1 MTIRYEVVGHIAEIE
16 IDGIGVHNL
25 YSPDEVYVP
34 LAETFLRFRD
44 DPEAWC
50 ALVHVP
56 EDKDAFTYGGH
67 LGAMDEVWN
76 EDADRDKQEGVRG
89 YRLPSSFDRVFRPHA
104 PSDEVFSWSQLLLE
118 VDGAKIYK
126 PMVFAVAG
134 PCYGAGMLIVDAN
147 ADYVVAAPETRFG
160 LVEMRWGQG
169 SFASGVVRSLPWRI
183 AMDLALRGRIME
195 AEEALRHGFV
205 NTIVP
210 RSDVIAEA
218 RKIVADF
225 ASVPPL
231 DAQMSKRLAI
241 LGREHPDHVMRSMR
255 DLYYAAG
262 FSKHDAKEGVRA
274 FAEKR
279 KPVYTGKP
287 E

>member
-1 MTIRYEVVGHIAEIE
+1 MTVHYQVSDHVAEIE
-16 IDGIGVHNL
+16 IDGIGEHNL
-25 YSPDEVYVP
+25 FSPEEVYVP
-34 LAETFLRFRD
+34 LAERFREFRD

-56 EDKDAFTYGGH
+56 EDRKAFTYGGH
-67 LGAMDEVWN
+67 LKAMDTVWN
-76 EDADRDKQEGVRG
+76 EDEDARG
-89 YRLPSSFDRVFRPHA
+89 YHLPTGFDRVFRPDA
-104 PSDEVFSWSQLLLE
+104 PSDDIFTWSHLLE

-134 PCYGAGMLIVDAN
+134 PCYGAGMLLVDCN

-183 AMDLALRGRIME
+183 AMDMALRGRIME
-195 AEEALRHGFV
+195 ADEALRLGFV
-205 NTIVP
+205 NDVVP
-210 RSDVIAEA
+210 RSEVLAEA
-218 RKIVADF
+218 RRVVADF

-231 DAQMSKRLAI
+231 DAQMSKKLAI
-241 LGREHPDHVMRSMR
+241 MGREHPNQVIRSMR

-262 FSKHDAKEGVRA
+262 FNSADAKEGVRA
-274 FAEKR
+274 FVEKR

>member
-1 MTIRYEVVGHIAEIE
+1 MTIRYEVVDHIAEIE
-16 IDGIGVHNL
+16 IDGIGEHNL
-25 YSPDEVYVP
+25 FSPEAVYTP
-34 LAETFLRFRD
+34 LAETFREFRD

-50 ALVHVP
+50 ALVHAP
-56 EDKDAFTYGGH
+56 EDKHAFTYGGH
-67 LGAMDEVWN
+67 LKAMDKVWN
-76 EDADRDKQEGVRG
+76 EEEADRG
-89 YRLPSSFDRVFRPHA
+89 YRLPSGFDRVFRPDA
-104 PSDEVFSWSQLLLE
+104 LSDDVFSWSHLLE

-134 PCYGAGMLIVDAN
+134 PCYGAGMLLVDAN

-183 AMDLALRGRIME
+183 AMDMALRGRIME
-195 AEEALRHGFV
+195 AEEALRLGFV
-205 NTIVP
+205 NDVVD
-210 RSDVIAEA
+210 RSEVLAEA
-218 RKIVADF
+218 RRVVADF

-231 DAQMSKRLAI
+231 DAQMSKRMAI
-241 LGREHPDHVMRSMR
+241 LGREHPDHLVRSIR

-262 FSKHDAKEGVRA
+262 FSATDAKEGVRA
-274 FAEKR
+274 FVEKR
-279 KPVYTGKP
+279 KPVYRGKP